1 MAKLIVESGP
11 GKGSILE
18 LQTGVNTLGRAV
30 GNDFVLEDLAV
41 SGRHCEIVVSEIS
54 AKVRDLGSS
63 NGTYINGKKVVE
75 AALLDG
81 HTLVLGQLTLRFVVG
96 PVDITIP
103 DLPPPEIVEPPPLA
117 DGSPACRTHH
127 SVPAT
132 YACTQC
138 SHMYCAE
145 CVKELRL
152 VGGKSR
158 VFCPS
163 CSGACRLLQAAAKA
177 KPKSVMATVWETIR
191 LPFRRPPSER
201 K

>member
-1 MAKLIVESGP
+1 MAKLIVESGL
-11 GKGSILE
+11 GKGTVLE
-18 LQTGVNTLGRAV
+18 LQAGVNTLGRAV

-63 NGTYINGKKVVE
+63 NGTYVNGRQVTE

-81 HTLVLGQLTLRFVVG
+81 HTLSLGQLTMRFRLG
-96 PVDITIP
+96 QVDIAIP

-127 SVPAT
+127 NVPAA

-138 SHMYCAE
+138 SHLYCGE

-191 LPFRRPPSER
+191 IPFRKPPSSR